1 METTVNMRIR
11 KARKDKHFSQKQL
24 GEILNIKCST
34 YSQKERS
41 GSFSVE
47 MALKIAE
54 ILQADPYYII
64 FGEPQEKLFDNSEVA
79 PDILTANEPKTF
91 IELIRA
97 RQEELILTHNEKL
110 IIRNLRM
117 LKEKDRSDVIKYIES
132 KRK

>member
-1 METTVNMRIR
+1 MKTTVNMRIK
-11 KARKDKHFSQKQL
+11 KARKEKHYSQKQL

-34 YSQKERS
+34 YSQKERN
-41 GSFSVE
+41 GSFSVD

-64 FGEPQEKLFDNSEVA
+64 FGETEDKLFDNSEISPEVS
-79 PDILTANEPKTF
+79 TANEPKTF
-91 IELIRA
+91 IELIRT
-97 RQEELILTHNEKL
+97 REEELILTHNEKNL
-110 IIRNLRM
+110 IRNLRL